1 MDSTTYRNWHALCL
15 NVRGLNSEAR
25 QRDVRA
31 KIEES
36 QCSIVCLQETKC
48 ADFDIRKIRSF
59 CPRRFDTFVFAPA
72 VGASGGIL
80 VVWNSSIFIGTLIEV
95 Q

>member
-1 MDSTTYRNWHALCL
+1 MDHTSYRNWRVLCW
-15 NVRGLNSEAR
+15 NVRGLNSEDR

-36 QCSIVCLQETKC
+36 KCSIICLQETKVEH
-48 ADFDIRKIRSF
+48 FDLRSIRAF
-59 CPRRFDTFVFAPA
+59 FLRRFDRFAFSPS

-80 VVWNSSIFIGTLIEV
+80 VIWN
-95 Q
+95 